1 MNLAL
6 ALIVLSL
13 IWAAITGSFTLLN
26 LLLGLGVGLVALW
39 FVRNRLAAPVYIM
52 RARRIVSLAL
62 LFFYELALSA
72 VRVAWLVIT
81 PDMMSQLKPG
91 IIAFP
96 LTAKSDAEI
105 TLLANLIT
113 LTPGTLS
120 VDVSEDRKFIY
131 VHALSV
137 SDKSELIKSIAEGFE
152 VKIIEVFT

>member
-1 MNLAL
+1 MNLAFVT
-6 ALIVLSL
+6 IVLAL

-26 LLLGLGVGLVALW
+26 LLLGLSVGLIALW
-39 FVRNRLAAPVYIM
+39 FVRNRLAAPVHIL
-52 RARRIVSLAL
+52 RARRIVALAA
-62 LFFYELALSA
+62 LFFWELTLSA

-81 PDMMSQLKPG
+81 PNMKSQLKPA

-96 LTAKSDAEI
+96 LTAKSDPEI

-131 VHALSV
+131 VHALSMD
-137 SDKSELIKSIAEGFE
+137 DKSELVKSIAEGFE
-152 VKIIEVFT
+152 SRIIEVFT